1 MRTIGLIG
9 GIGAGK
15 SVVRAAL
22 SDLGAAV
29 IDADRVGHAI
39 YEPGTPGFGAVVGAF
54 GTGIVDAA
62 GRIDRPTLGALVFS
76 DAAKLA
82 RLNAIVH
89 PLIRAEIER
98 RLDEIRREGRAPAA
112 VVEAA
117 ILIEAGWNTLVDEI
131 WLVVARRQHVLER
144 LASGRGLSSAQ
155 VDARLARQSTDAE
168 RRRFA
173 DVVIEN
179 DGSLDDL
186 RQRVRALWQ
195 ERIPR

>member
-9 GIGAGK
+9 AIGAGK

-54 GTGIVDAA
+54 RTGIVDAA

-76 DAAKLA
+76 DAAELA

-144 LASGRGLSSAQ
+144 LASSRGLSTAQ

>member
-9 GIGAGK
+9 AIGAGK

-98 RLDEIRREGRAPAA
+98 QLDEIRLEGRAPAA
-112 VVEAA
+112 IVEAA

-144 LASGRGLSSAQ
+144 LASSRGLSTAQ

>member
-54 GTGIVDAA
+54 GTGVVDAA

-131 WLVVARRQHVLER
+131 WLVVARRQHVLDR

-168 RRRFA
+168 RRRYA

>member
-9 GIGAGK
+9 AIGAGK
-15 SVVRAAL
+15 SVVRGAL

-98 RLDEIRREGRAPAA
+98 QLDEIRLEGRAPAA
-112 VVEAA
+112 IVEAA

-144 LASGRGLSSAQ
+144 LASSRGLSTAQ

>member
-9 GIGAGK
+9 AIGAGK

-98 RLDEIRREGRAPAA
+98 RLDEIRLEGRAPAA

-144 LASGRGLSSAQ
+144 LASSRGLSTAQ

>member
-9 GIGAGK
+9 AIGAGK

-89 PLIRAEIER
+89 PLIRAESER
-98 RLDEIRREGRAPAA
+98 QLDEIRLEGRAPAA
-112 VVEAA
+112 IVEAA

-144 LASGRGLSSAQ
+144 LASSRGLSTAQ

>member
-15 SVVRAAL
+15 SVVRAEL

-39 YEPGTPGFGAVVGAF
+39 YEPGTRGFDAVIAEF
-54 GTGIVDAA
+54 GTGVVDAE
-62 GRIDRPTLGALVFS
+62 GRIDRPTLGSLVFS
-76 DAAKLA
+76 DATKLA

-98 RLDEIRREGRAPAA
+98 RLGEIRREGRVRAA

-117 ILIEAGWNTLVDEI
+117 ILVEAGWDTLVDEI
-131 WLVVARRQHVLER
+131 WLVVARREHVLER
-144 LASGRGLSSAQ
+144 LTSSRGLSNAQ

-168 RRRFA
+168 RRRVA

-179 DGSLDDL
+179 DGTLDDL
-186 RQRVRALWQ
+186 RRRVRALWQ
-195 ERIPR
+195 QRIPR

>member
-9 GIGAGK
+9 AIGAGK

-98 RLDEIRREGRAPAA
+98 QLDEIRLEGRAPAA
-112 VVEAA
+112 IVEAA

-144 LASGRGLSSAQ
+144 LASSRGLSSAQ

>member
-9 GIGAGK
+9 AIGAGK

-98 RLDEIRREGRAPAA
+98 RLDEIRLEGRAPAA
-112 VVEAA
+112 IVEAA

-144 LASGRGLSSAQ
+144 LASSRGLSTAQ

>member
-62 GRIDRPTLGALVFS
+62 GRIDRPTLGALAFS

-131 WLVVARRQHVLER
+131 WLVVARRQHVLDR

-155 VDARLARQSTDAE
+155 VDARLARQSPDAE
-168 RRRFA
+168 RRRYA